1 VGFAAESHDLLQH
14 AMAKRL
20 RKDVPLLVG
29 NIGPATF
36 GRTTTPCCW
45 WMPGHRELPRAPKT
59 ELGCNWCRSWR
70 AAWPLLRGAERV
82 PPLLTCLKIAH
93 HTSNYD
99 GPRGGDYVRYVDSL
113 LRASPLYR
121 SAFHGLNAGNRSDFT
136 DAGATPGAQPASALA
151 RVREKAQAAVQQA
164 QEAQRAGRPA
174 AQKAQQRK
182 ARNPRKQLEAEQAA
196 RRAAQQQAQDKPA
209 AASWFRITPGRIVFR
224 VPGHPQHGDS
234 GLGALLLLFGIVSAV
249 RKGIRSAAK
258 D

>member
-1 VGFAAESHDLLQH
+1 
-14 AMAKRL
+14 MY
-20 RKDVPLLVG
+20 
-29 NIGPATF
+29 
-36 GRTTTPCCW
+36 
-45 WMPGHRELPRAPKT
+45 
-59 ELGCNWCRSWR
+59 
-70 AAWPLLRGAERV
+70 
-82 PPLLTCLKIAH
+82 
-93 HTSNYD
+93 TSNYD

-209 AASWFRITPGRIVFR
+209 AASWFRITPGRIVFLVFLAILGMV
-224 VPGHPQHGDS
+224 VP